1 MSGNILIT
9 EADRCDIP
17 ELVKLRVE
25 YLKEA
30 FGSISVEELARLSDE
45 LTEYFGRTLGKS
57 CAAFVAKDG
66 ESVVSSAV
74 LVIYER
80 PVSPSLKTGL
90 IGETVSVYTKPE
102 YRRRGLCSKVIKAM
116 VDYGKTHGLDRI
128 ELDATEMGAPVYEK
142 QGFSV
147 YDSPYVSMR
156 YDYK

>member
-116 VDYGKTHGLDRI
+116 VDYIMAKLTDLTASNLMPQKWERRC
-128 ELDATEMGAPVYEK
+128 TK
-142 QGFSV
+142 NRGF
-147 YDSPYVSMR
+147 PYTIR
-156 YDYK
+156 PTFP